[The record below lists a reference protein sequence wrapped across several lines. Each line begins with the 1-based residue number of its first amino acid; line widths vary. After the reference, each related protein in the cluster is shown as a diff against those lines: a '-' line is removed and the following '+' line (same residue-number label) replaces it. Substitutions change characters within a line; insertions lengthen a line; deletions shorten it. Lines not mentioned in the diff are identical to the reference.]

1 MSIDVCD
8 LRDFYATPLGQVAR
22 RLVAGRI
29 RSRWRKLH
37 GGTLIGV
44 GYATP
49 YLGQFRG
56 EATRIG
62 ALMPMTQGAL
72 VWPSDGP
79 KSSALVDGEDL
90 PLADNSVDNLIVAHG
105 LEMADRVQPFL
116 RELWRV
122 MAPEGRLLMV
132 VPNRRG
138 IWARTE
144 MTPFG
149 HGRPYSRSQLEGILK
164 GAMFTP
170 VGWTSALYM
179 PPISRNM
186 LLRTALA
193 WERMGARVTTGFA
206 GVIIVEAAKELT
218 APIAKAK
225 KVRQLAVLVPN
236 AEANPMGSRK
246 QQ

>member
-29 RSRWRKLH
+29 RSRWPKLR

-49 YLGQFRG
+49 YLGQYRG

-72 VWPSDGP
+72 VWPSNGP
-79 KSSALVDGEDL
+79 KLSALVDGEDL

-116 RELWRV
+116 REIWRV
-122 MAPEGRLLMV
+122 MAPQGRLLLV

-144 MTPFG
+144 LTPFG
-149 HGRPYSRSQLEGILK
+149 HGTPYSRGQLEGLLQ

-193 WERMGARVTTGFA
+193 WERMGAKITTGFA

-236 AEANPMGSRK
+236 AEANPIGSRK